1 LRLVYF
7 LSHSVFQAAVI
18 SATPGPLY
26 LVSAP
31 SGAGKTSLV
40 KALVA
45 AQPQVRVSVSHTT
58 RAMRPGEVDGVN
70 YHFVSREEFLA
81 RLERNEFLEHAEVFG
96 NLYGTSQRWL
106 EQTLAEG
113 YDLILEIDW
122 QGAQQVR
129 RLMPQAKSI
138 FILPPTQ
145 EALRQRL
152 NNRGQDSDEIIE
164 KRMREAVSEMSHY
177 VEYDYLVIND
187 DFAHALIDL
196 QSIFRANQL
205 RQPAQQQRHARL
217 LSELLA

>member
-1 LRLVYF
+1 M
-7 LSHSVFQAAVI
+7 
-18 SATPGPLY
+18 SATTGTLY
-26 LVSAP
+26 IVSAP

-40 KALVA
+40 KALID

-58 RAMRPGEVDGVN
+58 RTMRPGEVDGVN
-70 YHFVSREEFLA
+70 YHFVSREDFLA

-106 EQTLAEG
+106 EDTLAEG
-113 YDLILEIDW
+113 FDLILEIDW

-152 NNRGQDSDEIIE
+152 NNRGQDSDEIID

-196 QSIFRANQL
+196 QSIFRSNQL
-205 RQPAQQQRHARL
+205 IQKTQQQRHARL
-217 LSELLA
+217 LGELLAQVG

>member
-7 LSHSVFQAAVI
+7 LSHSVFQEAVM
-18 SATPGPLY
+18 SATTGTLY
-26 LVSAP
+26 IVSAP

-40 KALVA
+40 KALVD

-96 NLYGTSQRWL
+96 NLYGTSQLWL

-205 RQPAQQQRHARL
+205 KQQAQQRRHARL

>member
-1 LRLVYF
+1 M
-7 LSHSVFQAAVI
+7 AA
-18 SATPGPLY
+18 STGTLY
-26 LVSAP
+26 IVSAP

-40 KALVA
+40 KTLLD

-58 RAMRPGEVDGVN
+58 RPMRPGEVDGVN
-70 YHFVSREEFLA
+70 YHFVSREEFLQ
-81 RLERNEFLEHAEVFG
+81 RLEHDEFLEHAEVFG

-106 EQTLAEG
+106 EQTLSEG
-113 YDLILEIDW
+113 FDLILEIDW

-152 NNRGQDSDEIIE
+152 TNRGQDSDDVIE
-164 KRMREAVSEMSHY
+164 KRMREAVSEMTHY

-196 QSIFRANQL
+196 QAIFRANQL
-205 RQPAQQQRHARL
+205 LQTAQQQRFEAL
-217 LSELLA
+217 LGQLLA